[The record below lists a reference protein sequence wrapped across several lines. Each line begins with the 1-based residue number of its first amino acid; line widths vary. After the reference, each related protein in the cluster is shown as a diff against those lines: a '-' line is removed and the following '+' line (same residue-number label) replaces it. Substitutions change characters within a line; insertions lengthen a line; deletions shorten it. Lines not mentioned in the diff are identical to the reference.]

1 MPPAL
6 GIYMRKTLLVA
17 LLLAAVACGTYR
29 FPSQPAGGT
38 GTLSGQVTSVG
49 CGLVK
54 SPSAMCCP
62 PNAMCVA
69 PKPIACGTVEPAGPV
84 CATPYPEP
92 IICPPSGA
100 NTNSCGGPVPV
111 PELELDFTDG
121 STTLS
126 TTTDSAGNYSI
137 ELPAGTWKVTTKN
150 FLQIV
155 GGPTTVTITAGASI
169 VANYTVWSR
178 IAALS

>member
-17 LLLAAVACGTYR
+17 LLLAAVACGSYR

-38 GTLSGQVTSVG
+38 GTLSGKVTSVG

-54 SPSAMCCP
+54 SPTAMCCP
-62 PNAMCVA
+62 ANAMCLA
-69 PKPIACGTVEPAGPV
+69 PKPIACGAVPADTV
-84 CATPYPEP
+84 CATPYPQP
-92 IICPPSGA
+92 IICPPGGPK
-100 NTNSCGGPVPV
+100 NNVCGGPVPV
-111 PELELDFTDG
+111 PGLELDLTSG

-137 ELPAGTWKVTTKN
+137 ELPAGTWNVTTKN